1 MKSLLVIAIVLSSV
15 FLSSCVF
22 EQRPELKVFVDEVRA
37 RPAGK
42 IEPLPSFDEYDSFT
56 YSAAGIRSPFRLIL
70 ASKEEASASGK
81 SEIFPDFER
90 SKEPLEAYTLSEL
103 SMVGTVTK
111 PDGYLWALIENPEG
125 VISAIK
131 YGQYLG
137 KNFGKVTDVTTKKIS
152 ILEIVP
158 DGPGRWI
165 ERPQVMT
172 LKGMNNE

>member
-1 MKSLLVIAIVLSSV
+1 MIGAALASL
-15 FLSSCVF
+15 FLTSCVF
-22 EQRPELKVFVDEVRA
+22 EKNSELKEFVDEVRA

-42 IEPLPSFDEYDSFT
+42 IEALPSFDEYDSFT
-56 YSAAGIRSPFRLIL
+56 YSAASIRSPFRLSL
-70 ASKEEASASGK
+70 DSKETSSSSAESDVY
-81 SEIFPDFER
+81 PDFER
-90 SKEPLEAYTLSEL
+90 IKEPLEAFSLSDL

-125 VISAIK
+125 VISAVK

-137 KNFGKVTDVTTKKIS
+137 QNFGKVIDVTTKKIS

-165 ERPQVMT
+165 ERPQVMI